1 MTDEQ
6 LVIYLTNRRHLYPRY
21 KDIENFRRLLKDGKI
36 DAKTFIDEETSR
48 PYVNVLIDE
57 DILIDEIAQTGN
69 DFDKIE
75 LIRADKATEYYD
87 SWRYHPNDAVR
98 YTLAR
103 KGYYIDQYLH
113 DSNNVRNAA
122 LTKCPEQMMN
132 YVDDE
137 TAFGPIHN
145 HLIRQKEPDL
155 TLLKAHIQNHSD
167 MIIKT
172 KGQHVLDMCKLKFES
187 MIAKPTPIEQSM
199 AEGQLKEL
207 RNPLWARQ
215 HTIMELSEMTDK

>member
-6 LVIYLTNRRHLYPRY
+6 LVIYLTNRRHLYPRH

-57 DILIDEIAQTGN
+57 DILIAEIAQTGN

-113 DSNNVRNAA
+113 DSNIVRNAA
-122 LTKCPEQMMN
+122 LSKCPEQMMN
-132 YVDDE
+132 YIDDE

-145 HLIRQKEPDL
+145 HLIRQIEPDL
-155 TLLKAHIQNHSD
+155 TLLKAHIKNHSD

-172 KGQHVLDMCKLKFES
+172 KGQHVLDMCKLKLES
-187 MIAKPTPIEQSM
+187 MMAKPTPIEQSM
-199 AEGQLKEL
+199 AEEQLKEL
-207 RNPLWARQ
+207 GNPLWARQ
-215 HTIMELSEMTDK
+215 YSILELAEMTDK

>member
-6 LVIYLTNRRHLYPRY
+6 LVIYLTNRRHLYPRH

-103 KGYYIDQYLH
+103 KGYYRDQYLN
-113 DSNNVRNAA
+113 DSNNIRNAA
-122 LTKCPEQMMN
+122 LSKCPEKMMD

-145 HLIRQKEPDL
+145 HLIRQVEPDL

-172 KGQHVLDMCKLKFES
+172 KGQHIFDMCKLKYAS
-187 MIAKPTPIEQSM
+187 MTRKPNTIEQSM
-199 AEGQLKEL
+199 TEEQLKEVG
-207 RNPLWARQ
+207 NPLWARQ
-215 HTIMELSEMTDK
+215 HTIMELAEMTAK

>member
-6 LVIYLTNRRHLYPRY
+6 LVIYLTNRRHLYPRH

-122 LTKCPEQMMN
+122 LSKCPEKMMD
-132 YVDDE
+132 YIDDE
-137 TAFGPIHN
+137 TAFGPIHY
-145 HLIRQKEPDL
+145 HLIRQVEPDL
-155 TLLKAHIQNHSD
+155 NLLKAHIQNHSD
-167 MIIKT
+167 MIIKI
-172 KGQHVLDMCKLKFES
+172 KGQHIFDMCKLKYAS
-187 MIAKPTPIEQSM
+187 MTRKPNTIEQSM
-199 AEGQLKEL
+199 TEEQLKDVG
-207 RNPLWARQ
+207 NPLWARQ
-215 HTIMELSEMTDK
+215 HSILELAEMTAK

>member
-6 LVIYLTNRRHLYPRY
+6 LVIYITNRRHLYPRH

-87 SWRYHPNDAVR
+87 NWRYHPNDAVR

-103 KGYYIDQYLH
+103 KGYYRDQYLN
-113 DSNNVRNAA
+113 DSTNVRNAA
-122 LTKCPEQMMN
+122 LSKCPEKMMD
-132 YVDDE
+132 YIDDE
-137 TAFGPIHN
+137 TAFGPIHY
-145 HLIRQKEPDL
+145 HLIRQVEPDL
-155 TLLKAHIQNHSD
+155 NLLKAHIQNHSD

>member
-6 LVIYLTNRRHLYPRY
+6 LVIYLTNRRHLYPRH

-103 KGYYIDQYLH
+103 KGYYRDQYLN
-113 DSNNVRNAA
+113 DSNNIRNAA
-122 LTKCPEQMMN
+122 LSKCPEKMMD
-132 YVDDE
+132 YIDDE
-137 TAFGPIHN
+137 TAFGPIHY
-145 HLIRQKEPDL
+145 HLIRQVEPDL
-155 TLLKAHIQNHSD
+155 NLLKAHIQNHSD
-167 MIIKT
+167 MIIQT

>member
-6 LVIYLTNRRHLYPRY
+6 LVIYLTNRRHLYPRH

-103 KGYYIDQYLH
+103 KGYYRDQYLN
-113 DSNNVRNAA
+113 DSNNIRNAA
-122 LTKCPEQMMN
+122 LSKCPEKMMD
-132 YVDDE
+132 YIDDE
-137 TAFGPIHN
+137 TAFGPIHY
-145 HLIRQKEPDL
+145 HLIRQVEPDL
-155 TLLKAHIQNHSD
+155 NLLKAHIQNHSD

>member
-1 MTDEQ
+1 MNDKQ
-6 LVIYLTNRRHLYPRY
+6 LVIYLTNRRHLYPRHN
-21 KDIENFRRLLKDGKI
+21 DIENFRRLLKDDKI

-87 SWRYHPNDAVR
+87 NWRYHPNDAVR

-103 KGYYIDQYLH
+103 KGYYRDQYLN
-113 DSNNVRNAA
+113 DSTNVRNAA
-122 LTKCPEQMMN
+122 LSKCPEKMID
-132 YVDDE
+132 YIDDE

-155 TLLKAHIQNHSD
+155 TLLKAHIQNQSD
-167 MIIKT
+167 MIIKI
-172 KGQHVLDMCKLKFES
+172 KGQHILDMCKLKYAS
-187 MIAKPTPIEQSM
+187 MTRKPTPLEQSM
-199 AEGQLKEL
+199 TEEQLKDVG
-207 RNPLWARQ
+207 NPLWARQ
-215 HTIMELSEMTDK
+215 HSILELAEMTAK